1 MIDTAR
7 SVAHPWLCDVMGHL
21 STPHY
26 LAVFDVA
33 TYHLFAAAGAS
44 PAKTVK
50 TGLGWADVRHEIDY
64 KSEVR
69 AGSLLR
75 VRSEVVKVGGKS
87 VTHRHELLDLDDDT
101 LKATLLAVTV
111 AFDLGARAATAIPDP
126 QRAGF
131 TALIERSA

>member
-1 MIDTAR
+1 MIETAR

-26 LAVFDVA
+26 LAIFDIG
-33 TYHLFAAAGAS
+33 TYHLFAAANAS
-44 PAKTVK
+44 PAKTIK

-64 KSEVR
+64 KSEVK
-69 AGSLLR
+69 AGSLLLVKSAV
-75 VRSEVVKVGGKS
+75 VRVGGKS
-87 VTHRHELLDLDDDT
+87 VTHRHEMLDVDDGT

-111 AFDLGARAATAIPDP
+111 AFDLAARAAMTIPDP

-131 TALIERSA
+131 TALLETAA

>member
-1 MIDTAR
+1 MIETAR

-26 LAVFDVA
+26 LAVFDIA
-33 TYHLFAAAGAS
+33 TYHLFAAANAS

-64 KSEVR
+64 KSEVK

-75 VRSEVVKVGGKS
+75 VQSEVIRIGGKS
-87 VTHRHELLDLDDDT
+87 VTHRHELLDVDDCV
-101 LKATLLAVTV
+101 LKATLLATTV
-111 AFDLGARAATAIPDP
+111 AFDLEARAAITIPDL

-131 TALIERSA
+131 AALIEAAA